1 MEHSNRPFLL
11 GEIIMTTENQ
21 NMIQQEPAKGK
32 LNLSGNKLSYTTVI
46 NLVLFLGLIILY
58 ALYFAGLRGQSP
70 GEQVSELA
78 QEVEEGTAR
87 IAYISSDSLMANY
100 ELAKKMREDFDQE
113 QTNLENDLSRR
124 QRNFQAEVEKFQ
136 RDIQAGTISM
146 ELAQAKEQEL
156 MQAQQ
161 ELYQLN
167 ETFSSR
173 LLQKEMEMNNE
184 LLDKITEFLAR
195 YNEDHGFDYILGLS
209 RGGGILYAKDQHD
222 ITQDVLW
229 KLNQEYSENNE
240 ND

>member
-1 MEHSNRPFLL
+1 
-11 GEIIMTTENQ
+11 MTTENQ
-21 NMIQQEPAKGK
+21 NMIQEETPKGK
-32 LNLSGNKLSYTTVI
+32 MERSANKLSYTTVI
-46 NLVLFLGLIILY
+46 NLVLFFGLIILY
-58 ALYFAGLRGQSP
+58 ALYFAGLRGNGSND
-70 GEQVSELA
+70 QVNELA
-78 QEVEEGTAR
+78 KEVEEGTAR

-100 ELAKKMREDFDQE
+100 ELAKKMREDFEQE

-156 MQAQQ
+156 MQTQQ

-167 ETFSSR
+167 DSFSSR
-173 LLQKEMEMNNE
+173 LMQKEMEMNNE

-195 YNEDHGFDYILGLS
+195 YNEEYGYDYILGFS

-222 ITQDVLW
+222 ITYDVLL
-229 KLNQEYSENNE
+229 KLNEEYLENLE
-240 ND
+240 K

>member
-1 MEHSNRPFLL
+1 
-11 GEIIMTTENQ
+11 MTTENQ
-21 NMIQQEPAKGK
+21 NMIQEETPKGK
-32 LNLSGNKLSYTTVI
+32 MELSGKKLSYTTVI

-58 ALYFAGLRGQSP
+58 ALYFAGLREKGSS
-70 GEQVSELA
+70 EQVSELA
-78 QEVEEGTAR
+78 KEVQEGTAR

-100 ELAKKMREDFDQE
+100 ELAKKMREEFDQE

-156 MQAQQ
+156 MQTQQ

-167 ETFSSR
+167 DSFSSR
-173 LLQKEMEMNNE
+173 LMQKEMEMNNE

-195 YNEDHGFDYILGLS
+195 YNEDHGYDYILGFS

-222 ITQDVLW
+222 ITNDVLL
-229 KLNQEYSENNE
+229 KLNEEYQEKLEE
-240 ND
+240 